1 MIESTED
8 VSSSTEEFH
17 SPALLVLQLGGDGGP
32 VGDQPGVQTVVISLR
47 FNSHFFELIP
57 NPY

>member
-1 MIESTED
+1 MVEGTQHVGGSA
-8 VSSSTEEFH
+8 EELH
-17 SPALLVLQLGGDGGP
+17 PPAFLVLQLGGDGGP

>member
-1 MIESTED
+1 MIEGTQD
-8 VSSSTEEFH
+8 VGGSAEELH

-47 FNSHFFELIP
+47 FNSHFF
-57 NPY
+57 